1 MFGVACIFLSVA
13 FAFGVCIFALTAT
26 ASESIRLTV
35 VIDAGHGGV
44 DGGVVGIESGT
55 KERSEE
61 HTSELQSQ
69 R

>member
-44 DGGVVGIESGT
+44 DGGEIGRAHV
-55 KERSEE
+55 
-61 HTSELQSQ
+61 
-69 R
+69 

>member
-1 MFGVACIFLSVA
+1 MYLFVG
-13 FAFGVCIFALTAT
+13 GVCLRSVYFALTAT

-55 KERSEE
+55 KE
-61 HTSELQSQ
+61 
-69 R
+69 